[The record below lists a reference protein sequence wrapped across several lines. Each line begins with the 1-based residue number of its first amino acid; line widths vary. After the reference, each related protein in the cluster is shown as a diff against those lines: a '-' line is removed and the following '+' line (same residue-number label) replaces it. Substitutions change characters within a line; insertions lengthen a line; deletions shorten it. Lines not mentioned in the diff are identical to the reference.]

1 MRNGEL
7 RHRRVL
13 VVDSDPD
20 ALENIR
26 KLLQTEGYE
35 VLAASAG
42 EEGVLKVK
50 TEHPEVVLMD
60 MSLDMHLPGTSGNET
75 LRKIKQIQPSPAV
88 IMLAAYPTVDGAI
101 EALKQGASDF
111 IKKPFENDYLL
122 HIVQQSLANL
132 RTLRERE
139 RLEEEVR
146 RLSIT
151 DDLTGLYNYRH
162 FYKTLE
168 SELAR
173 LKRQKTNLCL
183 MMVDIDNFKRYNDRF
198 GHLEGDKA
206 LKKIGEILNRS
217 IRSNV
222 DSGYRYG
229 GDEFALLLIGAS
241 IDQGRVI
248 GERIRASIE
257 EAGFL
262 DITASIGLAEFQ
274 DRFTLESFV
283 KSADDAAYT
292 AKQSGGNRIYPHRP

>member
-1 MRNGEL
+1 MRNDEL
-7 RHRRVL
+7 RHGRVL

-42 EEGVLKVK
+42 EEGVLKVR

-60 MSLDMHLPGTSGNET
+60 MSLDMRLPGTGGNET
-75 LRKIKQIQPSPAV
+75 LRKIKEIKPSPAC
-88 IMLAAYPTVDGAI
+88 IMLATYPTVDGAI
-101 EALKQGASDF
+101 EALKQGACDF

-122 HIVQQSLANL
+122 HTVQQSLANF
-132 RTLRERE
+132 RTLREKE

-168 SELAR
+168 SELVR
-173 LKRQKTNLCL
+173 LKRQKTTLSL
-183 MMVDIDNFKRYNDRF
+183 MMVDIDKFKRYNDRF
-198 GHLEGDKA
+198 GHLEGDKV
-206 LKKIGEILNRS
+206 LKGVGEILNRS

-229 GDEFALLLIGAS
+229 GDEFAILLIGAS

-248 GERIRASIE
+248 GERIRASTE
-257 EAGFL
+257 KAGFL

-292 AKQSGGNRIYPHRP
+292 AKQSGGNRVHSHRP